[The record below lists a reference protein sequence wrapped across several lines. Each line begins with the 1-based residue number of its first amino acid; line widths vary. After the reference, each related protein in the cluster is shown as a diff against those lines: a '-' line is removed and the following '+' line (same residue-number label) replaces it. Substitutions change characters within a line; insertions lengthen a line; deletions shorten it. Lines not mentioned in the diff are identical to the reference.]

1 MSIRVSECDR
11 SLCNFTSD
19 NGRMEGGE
27 GERCLVGTFMPCHA
41 GAFFLVA
48 ALPSPLLGTRRARED
63 RHTEREACSSELS
76 SELEAGLFCAW
87 CGHRA
92 VSGDVGIWTYRHAYR
107 SFCVR
112 RGFPR
117 VAVLST
123 RVSHWRA
130 RRAGRFGK
138 KRSKQNKERHTQTP
152 VQERTWQKDVAA
164 CSSSSSVKKQ
174 ERD

>member
-1 MSIRVSECDR
+1 
-11 SLCNFTSD
+11 
-19 NGRMEGGE
+19 MEGGE

-138 KRSKQNKERHTQTP
+138 KRSTKQTKQRKAHANAGPGEDLAERRGCVLEQQFS
-152 VQERTWQKDVAA
+152 QEARTRLKGPRGEWEFGLVR
-164 CSSSSSVKKQ
+164 ST
-174 ERD
+174 